1 MARGPWWP
9 KTSMGSPR
17 RESSTLARTASQ
29 KANELFSAE
38 TSLSL
43 PAASGVSPT
52 WGGGVASAALEQS
65 STFDFVICTTRWAKV
80 ICSGVGLKAYLS
92 AGISSAAAIRFFSW
106 RERISR
112 STVETGFFSWAK
124 ADIAKNTH
132 STRDIRFMRQPS
144 GADRITPGKN
154 SCQLGRAG
162 SLPAMALAAKLRL
175 DGIRFQSVIGNW
187 KPAISGVAA
196 SRLRVYGSLGQV
208 VISSVVP
215 TSTSFPRYMTAT
227 RVAR

>member
-1 MARGPWWP
+1 
-9 KTSMGSPR
+9 MGSPR

-29 KANELFSAE
+29 KVNEAFSAE

-65 STFDFVICTTRWAKV
+65 STFDFVMCTTRWAKV

-112 STVETGFFSWAK
+112 STLETGFFSWAK

-132 STRDIRFMRQPS
+132 STRDIRFMRQPP
-144 GADRITPGKN
+144 GADRINPGRIVAN
-154 SCQLGRAG
+154 WGEQA
-162 SLPAMALAAKLRL
+162 ALRRWPSPLELRL
-175 DGIRFQSVIGNW
+175 DGIRLQSVIGNW
-187 KPAISGVAA
+187 KPAISGVA
-196 SRLRVYGSLGQV
+196 
-208 VISSVVP
+208 
-215 TSTSFPRYMTAT
+215 
-227 RVAR
+227 